1 MKTNN
6 AKAIKELSE
15 KAEFFGLHQS
25 ERIPEKDRNI
35 LKAANKDKRL
45 LNTVELN
52 SLSQRSNCDIKKI
65 QELQDNLPYLI
76 DDAKKKLLKKM
87 PNITEPGGSLYP
99 KERAEACWR
108 DCFHFARI
116 SIYGTAAGDAE
127 IINQESLIAIR
138 ELYAILN
145 VPVNALTICLKELQL
160 NCGEFYEKSASKK
173 DFLILNSCF
182 DHLIKT
188 MKSLNI

>member
-1 MKTNN
+1 MT
-6 AKAIKELSE
+6 
-15 KAEFFGLHQS
+15 Q
-25 ERIPEKDRNI
+25 
-35 LKAANKDKRL
+35 
-45 LNTVELN
+45 
-52 SLSQRSNCDIKKI
+52 
-65 QELQDNLPYLI
+65 
-76 DDAKKKLLKKM
+76 KKKLLKKM

-127 IINQESLIAIR
+127 IINQESLIAIQ

-182 DHLIKT
+182 DQLIKT
-188 MKSLNI
+188 MKNLNI